1 MSITNVY
8 TKWGRLEEVWLG
20 DVYPTH
26 FYDHLESE
34 IRDVFYEITEK
45 TKEDLAVIHRKLE
58 EFGVIVQR
66 PQYNK
71 FEDFVN
77 TVGPLKG
84 QLRKPSITPRD
95 YFLVHSNKFFGPV
108 VDDAWGGVSEW
119 RHAIT
124 EYAKDPKFEL
134 VDTNLINTEFCVI
147 NGANTVLAGRDIYID
162 CYHSIQKSGY
172 STSHLDEFSNK
183 ILTHFKDYR
192 VHVTANGGHID
203 GCFAAIKP
211 GVLLTS
217 SHFVDYER
225 TFPGWTHIS
234 LKKTEFAQFAY
245 RKPSSPHNNGRWF
258 MPSDTNYNNARF
270 NNHIVKF
277 AKDWVGDFTE
287 TYFEVNCLV
296 VDEKNVLM
304 LGENE
309 AVFRKLEEYGIT
321 AHSMPFR
328 TRTFWDGGLHCIT
341 TDIRRQDSA
350 VDLFPERG
358 DQPLFLL
365 D

>member
-1 MSITNVY
+1 MSVTNVH

-26 FYDHLESE
+26 FYEHLESE

-77 TVGPLKG
+77 TGGVLKG

-95 YFLVHSNKFFGPV
+95 YFLVHGNRFFIP
-108 VDDAWGGVSEW
+108 GGLTGSWPEW
-119 RHAIT
+119 NHVLT
-124 EYAKDPKFEL
+124 EYDKDPNFRAINKIHL
-134 VDTNLINTEFCVI
+134 DTSFFAI
-147 NGANTVLAGRDIYID
+147 NGANAVSAGRDVYID
-162 CYHSIQKSGY
+162 CFEPVQFDDMR
-172 STSHLDEFSNK
+172 LAEFKNK
-183 ILTHFKDYR
+183 ILPHFKGYR
-192 VHVTANGGHID
+192 VHLMSNGGHID

-217 SHFVDYER
+217 SHFNDYER

-234 LKKTEFAQFAY
+234 LRTPEFGQFAQ
-245 RKPSSPHNNGRWF
+245 RSSNSPHGNGKWF
-258 MPSDTNYNNARF
+258 LPSDANYNNARF
-270 NNHIVKF
+270 NDHIVKF

-296 VDEKNVLM
+296 VDEKNVLI

-309 AVFRKLEEYGIT
+309 AVFRKLEEHGVT

-328 TRTFWDGGLHCIT
+328 NRTFWDGGLHCIT

-350 VDLFPERG
+350 VDLFPERSE
-358 DQPLFLL
+358 QPLFLL